1 MSEFIVIALLGNA
14 FGLVLFLSWSAVP
27 EKGKKF
33 SFGKLPVS
41 KKASLILLVIWLLC
55 FLYSFAEPFGIEV
68 NRIAFRSDKIAAGTG
83 KLRLV
88 HISDLHCD
96 GIRRTENRI
105 PGIVKSLRPDLILFT
120 GDAANNKPG
129 LPDFRAVMKSLSEI
143 APVFA
148 VNGNHDS
155 RGGRFFDLYG
165 GTGVAKLNCRGTG
178 LTVRD
183 TSLYICGVDVDNETC
198 LAETLAMVPSE
209 PFSIFLYHYPAGADA
224 AQKNEI
230 DLFLCGHT
238 HGGQV
243 RLPFYGALFTN
254 SSHGKSLEWGLY
266 RQGKTRIHVSKGI
279 GMTGLPIRFLAVP
292 EIALIEISR

>member
-1 MSEFIVIALLGNA
+1 M
-14 FGLVLFLSWSAVP
+14 VLFVSQSAVP
-27 EKGKKF
+27 KKGKKF
-33 SFGKLPVS
+33 SFEKLTVS
-41 KKASLILLVIWLLC
+41 QKASLLLVVIWLLC
-55 FLYSFAEPFGIEV
+55 FLYSFAEPFDLEV
-68 NRIAFRSDKIAAGTG
+68 NRIAFRSSKIAAGTG

-105 PGIVKSLRPDLILFT
+105 PGIVKSLNPDLILFT
-120 GDAANNKPG
+120 GDAANNKRG
-129 LPDFRAVMKSLSEI
+129 LPDFKAVMKSLSKI

-165 GTGVAKLNCRGTG
+165 GTGVEKLNCRGTR

-209 PFSIFLYHYPAGADA
+209 PFSIFLYHYPAGVDS
-224 AQKNEI
+224 AQKKDI

-254 SSHGKSLEWGLY
+254 STRGKDLEWGLY
-266 RQGKTRIHVSKGI
+266 SRGKTRIHVCKGI
-279 GMTGLPIRFLAVP
+279 GMTGLPIRFLAKP
-292 EIALIEISR
+292 EIAHIEISR